1 MLFVGDGINDGP
13 ALAAS
18 ACGLS
23 VRSSHASASSTAHV
37 AIVDEGIRAIAP
49 LVRLSRG
56 TVTTVNE
63 NIILATAYN
72 VILVPLAATGLMTPL
87 TAALAMLFSSLSVL
101 LNTWRLGVSARARA
115 AVSARASVAPR

>member
-1 MLFVGDGINDGP
+1 MLFIGDGINDGP

-23 VRSSHASASSTAHV
+23 VRSAHASASSTAHV

-49 LVRLSRG
+49 LVRLSRR
-56 TVTTVNE
+56 TVATVNE
-63 NIILATAYN
+63 NIVLATVYN
-72 VILVPLAATGLMTPL
+72 VVLVPLAATGMMTPL

-101 LNTWRLGVSARARA
+101 LNTWRLGLSARPRA
-115 AVSARASVAPR
+115 AISALGNVMRH